1 MHASLVDATACVDDP
16 VAVEAPDVED
26 PAEELLVE
34 LDDEERHQ
42 VSPAGVPAVRRV
54 IYMISPNI
62 YLCSPRHHP
71 QCNPRCHHKPNKRS
85 C

>member
-54 IYMISPNI
+54 IYAKPKYLPLQSSSSPPVQSA
-62 YLCSPRHHP
+62 LPS
-71 QCNPRCHHKPNKRS
+71 QT
-85 C
+85 